1 MALSAQARELLR
13 KGRVISA
20 EVPASSAEL
29 VAWVGVHP
37 YVDTRVAGRCSA
49 PGIGKSRFV
58 IRGCEAPRASVE
70 AQRDLTHELK
80 NERKA
85 IVTSEEQIETV
96 LASWGVD
103 SSQLGP
109 DQGPYPY

>member
-1 MALSAQARELLR
+1 MALSAEARELLR
-13 KGRVISA
+13 KGRVIST
-20 EVPASSAEL
+20 EVPASSPER

-49 PGIGKSRFV
+49 PGIGKTRFV
-58 IRGCEAPRASVE
+58 IRGCEASRASVE
-70 AQRDLTHELK
+70 ARRDLTDELE

-103 SSQLGP
+103 SSRLGQ